1 MMVGIGFSGDSGPR
15 HAYPCPK
22 GKKAMIRRWIARL
35 ARLALFACLGAF
47 LGLVAA
53 MVAMQ
58 LLAQAKIAEIAIQLT
73 PADPQLGL
81 TAEEL
86 GVEAKT
92 LLQDPSAAAAD
103 PIAGLEIQQNANAGT
118 ITLRLQSQ
126 DGALA
131 GAILTRLAEAYAGRA
146 QAELPDFLSL
156 ARSTG
161 ALKNQLAEA
170 EARLSAIKGELADLQ
185 ATGASGELKSQIT
198 AAEQKAEDARATA
211 AAVRRAVDAGT
222 AADSTLRPLKT
233 KKIDDLRLER
243 EGLLADI
250 DAMSMDV
257 VADDPR
263 LLDARFELRRLDAR
277 ITEQADRIASSL
289 ESDSRNALTRAADLR
304 ARLGALGKAEELE
317 KTQGELFESIAKL
330 RASLEQ
336 SLAKLAAHQASSK
349 EQRFSVRVIGPA
361 RVTSASA
368 LPSWRVSA
376 AAALLG
382 AIAAMMLSLFRR
394 PQRVIQTKAQQER
407 HAPPTKQAEAPA
419 HQVIVAPPAAAPV
432 PRSDDWQ
439 QSFTAAA
446 RILAETQSRPTLAPE
461 EADSHPELPGSVMA
475 SEVRRAGLW
484 ADELMQRPG
493 IRIFGILGIH
503 PASADSA
510 ALSVELARKFA
521 GELPRVVLV
530 DVSPQPHM
538 VSRLLPVSADG
549 ATLADFTS
557 GRASLS
563 EVISRE
569 EQSGLHWVEGSTA
582 NAGPRLNTM
591 LQALSA
597 AYDVVVLHLG
607 AYATAAPGALMACQA
622 AAVTAPMLDA
632 IEARKVMD
640 GLRLAGISQTE
651 FVASSGAGN
660 QRNWAA

>member
-1 MMVGIGFSGDSGPR
+1 
-15 HAYPCPK
+15 
-22 GKKAMIRRWIARL
+22 MIRGWIARL
-35 ARLALFACLGAF
+35 GRLLLFACLGAIF
-47 LGLVAA
+47 GLAVAIG
-53 MVAMQ
+53 AMQ
-58 LLAQAKIAEIAIQLT
+58 LLAQGKIAEIAIEFT
-73 PADPQLGL
+73 PADPEMPL

-86 GVEAKT
+86 GAEAKT

-103 PIAGLEIQQNANAGT
+103 PIAGLKVLQNVNAGT
-118 ITLRLQSQ
+118 VTLRLQSQ

-131 GAILTRLAEAYAGRA
+131 SGILTRLAEAYAGRA
-146 QAELPDFLSL
+146 QAELPDFLLL
-156 ARSTG
+156 ARNTG
-161 ALKNQLAEA
+161 ALKNQLNEA
-170 EARLSAIKGELADLQ
+170 EARLAAVKGELADLQ

-211 AAVRRAVDAGT
+211 AAMRRAVDAGT
-222 AADSTLRPLKT
+222 VANSTLRPLKT

-277 ITEQADRIASSL
+277 INEQADRIASSL
-289 ESDSRNALTRAADLR
+289 EADSRAAVNRAADLR

-349 EQRFSVRVIGPA
+349 ESRFSVRVIGPA
-361 RVTSASA
+361 RVTSVST

-382 AIAAMMLSLFRR
+382 ALASMLLSLIRR
-394 PQRVIQTKAQQER
+394 TQRAPQAKAQQAKQ
-407 HAPPTKQAEAPA
+407 APAAKQAEAPA
-419 HQVIVAPPAAAPV
+419 HQVIMAPPAAAPA

-446 RILAETQSRPTLAPE
+446 RILAETQTRPAMVQE
-461 EADSHPELPGSVMA
+461 EAESLPDAPGSVMT

-510 ALSVELARKFA
+510 ALSVEMARKFA
-521 GELPRVVLV
+521 GEFPRVVLV
-530 DVSPQPHM
+530 DVSPQPQM
-538 VSRLLPVSADG
+538 LSRLLPVASG
-549 ATLADFTS
+549 GGTLADFTS

-563 EVISRE
+563 DVISRE
-569 EQSGLHWVEGSTA
+569 EESGLHWVEGSTA
-582 NAGPRLNTM
+582 NAGPRLSTM

-607 AYATAAPGALMACQA
+607 AYTTAAPGALMACQA

-640 GLRLAGISQTE
+640 GLRQAGIGHTE
-651 FVASSGAGN
+651 FVASSGAGI
-660 QRNWAA
+660 QRSRAA